1 MTSKE
6 IQKLFLDFFK
16 DKRHTIVPSSSLIP
30 DDPSVLLTTAGMQQF
45 KKYFTGERDALKDFG
60 SKNVASIQKCFR
72 TSDIDEVGDKTHL
85 TFFEMLGHFSFGD
98 YFKRETI
105 EWTYQLLTE
114 IFGISPKRI
123 SAGVFG
129 GDELILFDKES
140 FEAWSK
146 LIPQKKIRRGTR
158 LDNFWGPAGTEGPCG
173 ACNEVYVDNIEV
185 ATLVF
190 MEYYGTA
197 GGTLKPLS
205 QKGVDVGW
213 GLERLAAI
221 LQGTDDVFETD
232 IFQSL
237 ITKIRELAPALDNRL
252 ERIFCDHLRAIAFL
266 ISDGLRPSNKEAGYI
281 LRRLWRRLLAYQIK
295 YGLSPIFSFEIIKLI
310 PASDP
315 QKVIAVLEE
324 ESNQFQKVIARGL
337 KELESCLKI
346 NGQKAFYLYES
357 FGLPLELIKEL
368 APGKVAENLE
378 ADFQKEFK
386 KHQEISRTT
395 SAGMFRSG
403 LIDANEQTVK
413 LHTATHLLMES
424 LRRVLGNQ
432 VTQKGSNI
440 NAERLRLDFSHPEK
454 LTPEQIK
461 KIEDMINQKIKEDL
475 PVEVEEMGLA
485 EAKKQSAIGV
495 FESKYGERVKVY
507 TIGNFSKEIC
517 AGPHVKNT
525 AEIGQFKILKEEA
538 VGAGIRRIKAII
550 V

>member
-1 MTSKE
+1 MNSEK
-6 IQKLFLDFFK
+6 IKKLFLDFFK
-16 DKRHTIVPSSSLIP
+16 DKGHTIIPSSSLIP

-45 KKYFTGERDALKDFG
+45 KKYFTGEQDALEDFG

-72 TSDIDEVGDKTHL
+72 TSDIDEVGDETHL

-114 IFGISPKRI
+114 IFGISPERI

-129 GDELILFDKES
+129 GDEFIPFDKES

-173 ACNEVYVDNIEV
+173 ACNEVYVDNIEI

-197 GGTLKPLS
+197 EGTLKPLS

-232 IFQSL
+232 VFRSL
-237 ITKIRELAPALDNRL
+237 ISKIRELAPALDNRM

-266 ISDGLRPSNKEAGYI
+266 ISDDLRPSNKEAGYI

-295 YGLSPIFSFEIIKLI
+295 YGLSPVFAFEIIKLI
-310 PASDP
+310 SVANP

-324 ESNQFQKVIARGL
+324 ESTQFQKVIARGL
-337 KELESCLKI
+337 KELENYSQI
-346 NGQKAFYLYES
+346 DGPKAFYLYQT

-368 APGKVAENLE
+368 APAKVPKNIE
-378 ADFQKEFK
+378 ADFQKIFE
-386 KHQEISRTT
+386 KHQETSRTT
-395 SAGMFRSG
+395 SAGMFKSG
-403 LIDANEQTVK
+403 LVNTSKQATK
-413 LHTATHLLMES
+413 YHTATHLLLAA
-424 LRRVLGNQ
+424 LRQILGDH
-432 VTQKGSNI
+432 VFQKGSNI
-440 NAERLRLDFSHPEK
+440 TSERLRLDFSHPEK
-454 LTPEQIK
+454 LTPKQIK
-461 KIEDMINQKIKEDL
+461 KIEDVINQKIKEDL
-475 PVEVEEMGLA
+475 PVEMEEMVLE

-525 AEIGQFKILKEEA
+525 SAIGKFKILKEES
-538 VGAGIRRIKAII
+538 VGAGVRRIRAT
-550 V
+550 VE